1 MKYRY
6 LISYDD
12 NSIQGVNE
20 LIDGMEEQFQ
30 LGIIEIIDCEHGELM
45 TNYDPAEWECI
56 EGYMYGGIMRQY
68 IIRLTKNNAACSYV
82 AEWSGDPGRTYRKDS
97 ATVYYFKK
105 DAENALKCIKDYY
118 KDRSFDDAKVI
129 EI

>member
-6 LISYDD
+6 LIIYDD

-30 LGIIEIIDCEHGELM
+30 LGIIEIIDCKHGELM

-56 EGYMYGGIMRQY
+56 EGYM
-68 IIRLTKNNAACSYV
+68 
-82 AEWSGDPGRTYRKDS
+82 E
-97 ATVYYFKK
+97 
-105 DAENALKCIKDYY
+105 E
-118 KDRSFDDAKVI
+118 
-129 EI
+129 